1 MSSQNSTQIELIT
14 LSFLRMDSTMELL
27 TNPFYETAFVLLVS
41 TIVGAMGLALRQP
54 LIVAFIAVGILVGPS
69 AFGWV
74 IPSEEMELFAEL
86 GIALLLFVVGL
97 KLDLHLIQSMGSV
110 ALATGFGQVAF
121 TSIVG
126 FLISLLLGFTPL
138 TAVYIAVALTFSST
152 IIIVKLLS
160 DKREIDSLHGRIAL
174 GFLIVQDLVVV
185 LVMIGLS
192 ALGGDAA
199 LSPGITLLQLVLK
212 GGLLLLGVGVMM
224 AFVLPK
230 LLHHLAQSQE
240 LLLIFAIAWAVTLSA
255 LSEILGFSS
264 EVGAFLSGISLA
276 STRYRDAIGSRLVS
290 IRDFLLLFFFVN
302 LGAHLDLHLLGAQI
316 VPALVLSL
324 FVLIGN
330 PTIVMAIMGYMG
342 YRKRTSLLS
351 GLTVAQ
357 ISEFSLILAALGL
370 SLGHIDEE
378 TVGLITLVGLITIGV
393 STYMIL
399 YSHLLYEWLSPT
411 LSIFER
417 RIPHREEA
425 GDTGFSATKADVIVY
440 GLGRYGG
447 WLVNSLSRKGLV
459 VHGVDFDP
467 ENVRRWRRQGFLVHY
482 GDAEDPEYPSHL
494 PLNAV
499 KWVVSSIPGIEIN
512 LTLLHALQHYDY
524 KGKLAV
530 TIHKD
535 HEDEAL
541 QTSEVDLILRP
552 FVDAAEQA
560 AEELF
565 KDLKEGQGE

>member
-1 MSSQNSTQIELIT
+1 
-14 LSFLRMDSTMELL
+14 MELL

-41 TIVGAMGLALRQP
+41 AIVGAIGLWLRQP

-74 IPSEEMELFAEL
+74 IPSEDMELLAEL

-110 ALATGFGQVAF
+110 ALATGLGQVAF

-138 TAVYIAVALTFSST
+138 TAGYIAVALTFSST

-192 ALGGDAA
+192 ALGGDAD
-199 LSPGITLLQLVLK
+199 LSPGMTLLQLVLK
-212 GGLLLLGVGVMM
+212 GGLLLLGVGGMM

-230 LLHHLAQSQE
+230 LLNHLARSQE
-240 LLLIFAIAWAVTLSA
+240 LLLVFAIAWAVTLSA

-264 EVGAFLSGISLA
+264 EVGAFLAGISLA
-276 STRYRDAIGSRLVS
+276 STHYRDAIGSRLVS

-316 VPALVLSL
+316 GPALVLSL

-399 YSHLLYEWLSPT
+399 YSHLLYEQLSSI

-425 GDTGFSATKADVIVY
+425 GDTYFSATEADIIVY

-447 WLVNSLSRKGLV
+447 WLVNSLSSKGLV

-467 ENVRRWRRQGFLVHY
+467 ENVRRWRKQGFLVHY

-499 KWVVSSIPGIEIN
+499 KWVVSSIPGLEVN
-512 LTLLHALQHYDY
+512 LTLLKALQNYGY

-530 TIHKD
+530 TVHQE
-535 HEDEAL
+535 HEHQAL
-541 QTSEVDLILRP
+541 QTYEVDLILRP

-560 AEELF
+560 AEELS
-565 KDLKEGQGE
+565 KDLKRR

>member
-1 MSSQNSTQIELIT
+1 M
-14 LSFLRMDSTMELL
+14 MELL
-27 TNPFYETAFVLLVS
+27 ANPFYETAFVLLVS
-41 TIVGAMGLALRQP
+41 AVVGGIGLRLKQP

-69 AFGWV
+69 VFSW
-74 IPSEEMELFAEL
+74 ITPSEEMELFAHL
-86 GIALLLFVVGL
+86 GISLLLFVVGL
-97 KLDLHLIQSMGSV
+97 KLDLHLIRSMGPV
-110 ALATGFGQVAF
+110 ALATGLGQVAF

-126 FLISLLLGFTPL
+126 FLLALLLGFTPL
-138 TAVYIAVALTFSST
+138 TALYIAVALTFSST

-192 ALGGDAA
+192 ALGGEGDRS
-199 LSPGITLLQLVLK
+199 LGMTLLQLVLK
-212 GGLLLLGVGVMM
+212 GGLLLLGVGGLMVT
-224 AFVLPK
+224 VLPK
-230 LLHHLAQSQE
+230 LLHYLAKSQE
-240 LLLIFAIAWAVTLSA
+240 LLLVFAIAWAVSLSA

-264 EVGAFLSGISLA
+264 EVGAFLAGISLA
-276 STRYRDAIGSRLVS
+276 STSYREAIGARLVG

-302 LGAHLDLHLLGAQI
+302 LGSQLDLSLLGAQI
-316 VPALVLSL
+316 VPALVLSV

-342 YRKRTSLLS
+342 YRKRTGLLA

-378 TVGLITLVGLITIGV
+378 TVGLITLVGLITIGL
-393 STYMIL
+393 STYLIL
-399 YSHLLYEWLSPT
+399 YSHILYQRLSPA

-417 RIPHREEA
+417 QIPHREEA
-425 GDTGFSATKADVIVY
+425 DDADYAAEGADVIVY

-447 WLVNSLSRKGLV
+447 WLVNSLASKGLE

-467 ENVRRWRRQGFLVHY
+467 ENVHRWRKQGFSAHY

-494 PLNAV
+494 SLTGV
-499 KWVVSSIPGIEIN
+499 KWVVSSIPGLEVN
-512 LTLLHALQHYDY
+512 RTLQHALQHHGYQ
-524 KGKLAV
+524 GKLAV
-530 TIHKD
+530 TVHND
-535 HEDEAL
+535 QEDAVF
-541 QTSEVDLILRP
+541 QTSDVDLILRP

-560 AEELF
+560 ADELMQ
-565 KDLKEGQGE
+565 DLNSEQRACN

>member
-1 MSSQNSTQIELIT
+1 MT
-14 LSFLRMDSTMELL
+14 ELL
-27 TNPFYETAFVLLVS
+27 TNPFYETAFVLLIS
-41 TIVGAMGLALRQP
+41 AIVGAIGLQLRQP

-69 AFGWV
+69 VLGWV
-74 IPSEEMELFAEL
+74 VPSAEMELLAEL

-97 KLDLHLIQSMGSV
+97 KLDLHLIQSMGPV
-110 ALATGFGQVAF
+110 ALATGLGQVAF

-126 FLISLLLGFTPL
+126 FLISLLLGFAPL
-138 TAVYIAVALTFSST
+138 TSVYVAVALTFSST
-152 IIIVKLLS
+152 IIVVKLLS

-174 GFLIVQDLVVV
+174 GFLIVQDLIVV

-192 ALGGDAA
+192 ALGAEAD
-199 LSPGITLLQLVLK
+199 LSPGMTLLQLVLK
-212 GGLLLLGVGVMM
+212 GGLLLAGVGGMM
-224 AFVLPK
+224 TFVLPK
-230 LLHHLAQSQE
+230 LLHHLARSQE
-240 LLLIFAIAWAVTLSA
+240 LLLIFAIAWAVALSA
-255 LSEILGFSS
+255 LSELLGFSS
-264 EVGAFLSGISLA
+264 EVGAFLAGISLA

-290 IRDFLLLFFFVN
+290 IRDVLLLFFFVD

-316 VPALVLSL
+316 IPALVLSL

-330 PTIVMAIMGYMG
+330 PMIVMAIMGYMG

-370 SLGHIDEE
+370 SLGHIGEE

-399 YSHLLYEWLSPT
+399 YSHLLYERLSSL

-425 GDTGFSATKADVIVY
+425 GDTVFSAAGADVIVY

-447 WLVNSLSRKGLV
+447 WLVNRLSSKGLI

-467 ENVRRWRRQGFLVHY
+467 ENVRRWRRQGFSVHY

-494 PLNAV
+494 PLSTV
-499 KWVVSSIPGIEIN
+499 KWVVSSIPGIEVN
-512 LTLLHALQHYDY
+512 LTLLHALKHYGY
-524 KGKLAV
+524 EGKLAV
-530 TIHKD
+530 TIHQD
-535 HEDEAL
+535 HEGETL
-541 QTSEVDLILRP
+541 QTSKVDLILRP

-560 AEELF
+560 AEELSM
-565 KDLKEGQGE
+565 DLKRQQK

>member
-1 MSSQNSTQIELIT
+1 
-14 LSFLRMDSTMELL
+14 MEQLL
-27 TNPFYETAFVLLVS
+27 TNPFYETAFVLLIS
-41 TIVGAMGLALRQP
+41 AIVGAIGLRLRQP

-74 IPSEEMELFAEL
+74 IPSEEMELLAEL

-110 ALATGFGQVAF
+110 ALATGLGQVAF

-126 FLISLLLGFTPL
+126 FLISLLLGFPPL

-152 IIIVKLLS
+152 IIVVKLLS

-192 ALGGDAA
+192 ALGGEADLA
-199 LSPGITLLQLVLK
+199 PGIALLQLLLK
-212 GGLLLLGVGVMM
+212 GGLLLLGVGGMM

-230 LLHHLAQSQE
+230 LLHHLARSQE
-240 LLLIFAIAWAVTLSA
+240 LLLVFAIAWAVALSA

-264 EVGAFLSGISLA
+264 EVGAFLAGISLA

-290 IRDFLLLFFFVN
+290 IRDFLLLFFFVD
-302 LGAHLDLHLLGAQI
+302 LGAHLDLGLLGAQI

-330 PTIVMAIMGYMG
+330 PAIVMAIMGYMG

-399 YSHLLYEWLSPT
+399 YSNLLYERLSPM

-425 GDTGFSATKADVIVY
+425 GDTDFSATEADVIVY

-447 WLVNSLSRKGLV
+447 WLVNSLSSKGLI

-467 ENVRRWRRQGFLVHY
+467 ENVRRWRRQGFSVHY

-494 PLNAV
+494 PLNTV
-499 KWVVSSIPGIEIN
+499 KWIVSSIPGIEVN
-512 LTLLHALQHYDY
+512 LTLLHALQHYGY
-524 KGKLAV
+524 EGKLAV
-530 TIHKD
+530 TIHQE
-535 HEDEAL
+535 HESETL
-541 QTSEVDLILRP
+541 QTSQVDLILRP

-560 AEELF
+560 AEELS
-565 KDLKEGQGE
+565 KKLRYQQE

>member
-1 MSSQNSTQIELIT
+1 
-14 LSFLRMDSTMELL
+14 MDLL
-27 TNPFYETAFVLLVS
+27 AIPFYETAFVLLISAV
-41 TIVGAMGLALRQP
+41 VGAIGLRLRQP

-69 AFGWV
+69 VFGW
-74 IPSEEMELFAEL
+74 ITPSEEMELFAHL
-86 GIALLLFVVGL
+86 GISLLLFVVGL
-97 KLDLHLIQSMGSV
+97 KLDLHLIRSMGPV
-110 ALATGFGQVAF
+110 ALATGLGQVAF

-126 FLISLLLGFTPL
+126 FLLALLLGFTPL
-138 TAVYIAVALTFSST
+138 TALYIAVALTFSST

-192 ALGGDAA
+192 ALGGEGN
-199 LSPGITLLQLVLK
+199 LSLGMTLLQLVLK
-212 GGLLLLGVGVMM
+212 GGLLLLGVGGLMVT
-224 AFVLPK
+224 VLPK
-230 LLHHLAQSQE
+230 LLHYLAKSQE
-240 LLLIFAIAWAVTLSA
+240 LLLVFAIAWAVSLAA

-264 EVGAFLSGISLA
+264 EVGAFLAGISLA
-276 STRYRDAIGSRLVS
+276 STSYREAIGARLVS

-302 LGAHLDLHLLGAQI
+302 LGSQLDLSLLGAQI
-316 VPALVLSL
+316 VPALVLSV

-342 YRKRTSLLS
+342 YRKRTSLLA

-378 TVGLITLVGLITIGV
+378 TVGLITLVGLITIGL
-393 STYMIL
+393 STYLIL
-399 YSHLLYEWLSPT
+399 YSHILYQRLSPA

-417 RIPHREEA
+417 QIPHREEA
-425 GDTGFSATKADVIVY
+425 DDADYAAEGADVIVY

-447 WLVNSLSRKGLV
+447 WLVNSLASKGLE

-467 ENVRRWRRQGFLVHY
+467 ENVRRWRKQGFSAHY

-494 PLNAV
+494 SLTGV
-499 KWVVSSIPGIEIN
+499 KWVISSIPGLKVN
-512 LTLLHALQHYDY
+512 RTLQHALRHQGYQ
-524 KGKLAV
+524 GKLAV
-530 TIHKD
+530 TVHND
-535 HEDEAL
+535 QEDAVF
-541 QTSEVDLILRP
+541 QTSDVDLILRP

-560 AEELF
+560 AVELSQDF
-565 KDLKEGQGE
+565 SPRPGEHH

>member
-1 MSSQNSTQIELIT
+1 M
-14 LSFLRMDSTMELL
+14 MALL
-27 TNPFYETAFVLLVS
+27 TNPFYEIAFVLLVS
-41 TIVGAMGLALRQP
+41 AIVGAIGLQLRQP
-54 LIVAFIAVGILVGPS
+54 LIIAFIAVGILVGPS

-74 IPSEEMELFAEL
+74 IPSEEMELLAEL

-110 ALATGFGQVAF
+110 ALATGLGQVAF
-121 TSIVG
+121 TSIGGV
-126 FLISLLLGFTPL
+126 LISLLLGFAPL
-138 TAVYIAVALTFSST
+138 TAAYIAAALTFSST
-152 IIIVKLLS
+152 IIVVKLLS

-192 ALGGDAA
+192 ALGGGAD
-199 LSPGITLLQLVLK
+199 LSLGMTLLQLGLK
-212 GGLLLLGVGVMM
+212 GGLLLLGIGGMM
-224 AFVLPK
+224 AFVLPT
-230 LLHHLAQSQE
+230 LLNHLARSQE
-240 LLLIFAIAWAVTLSA
+240 LLLIFAISWAVALSA
-255 LSEILGFSS
+255 LSEVLGFSS
-264 EVGAFLSGISLA
+264 EVGAFLAGISLA

-290 IRDFLLLFFFVN
+290 IRDFLLLFFFVD
-302 LGAHLDLHLLGAQI
+302 LGAHLNLNLLGAQI

-330 PTIVMAIMGYMG
+330 PAIVMAIMGYMG

-370 SLGHIDEE
+370 NLGHIDEE

-399 YSHLLYEWLSPT
+399 YSHLLYERLSPI

-417 RIPHREEA
+417 QIPHREEA
-425 GDTGFSATKADVIVY
+425 GDTDFSDTEADVIVY

-447 WLVNSLSRKGLV
+447 WLVNSLSSIGLV

-467 ENVRRWRRQGFLVHY
+467 ENVRRWRRRGFSVHY

-494 PLNAV
+494 PLHAV
-499 KWVVSSIPGIEIN
+499 KWVVSSIPGLEVN
-512 LTLLHALQHYDY
+512 LTLLHALQHYGY

-530 TIHKD
+530 TVHQD
-535 HEDEAL
+535 HEEEAL
-541 QTSEVDLILRP
+541 QNSEVDLILRP

-560 AEELF
+560 ADELS
-565 KDLKEGQGE
+565 KDLKRQWE

>member
-1 MSSQNSTQIELIT
+1 
-14 LSFLRMDSTMELL
+14 MELL
-27 TNPFYETAFVLLVS
+27 TNPFYETAFVLLIS
-41 TIVGAMGLALRQP
+41 AIVGAIGLRLRQP

-74 IPSEEMELFAEL
+74 VPSEEMELLAEL

-110 ALATGFGQVAF
+110 ALATGLGQVAF

-126 FLISLLLGFTPL
+126 FLISLLLGFAPL

-152 IIIVKLLS
+152 IIVVKLLS

-192 ALGGDAA
+192 ALGSEADLA
-199 LSPGITLLQLVLK
+199 PGMALLQLVAK
-212 GGLLLLGVGVMM
+212 GSLLILGVGVIM
-224 AFVLPK
+224 AFVMPK
-230 LLHHLAQSQE
+230 LLYHLARSQE
-240 LLLIFAIAWAVTLSA
+240 LLLIFAIAWAVALSA

-264 EVGAFLSGISLA
+264 EVGAFLAGISLA

-316 VPALVLSL
+316 SSALVLSL

-330 PTIVMAIMGYMG
+330 PMIVMAIMGYMG

-378 TVGLITLVGLITIGV
+378 TVGLITLVGLITIGM

-399 YSHLLYEWLSPT
+399 YSHLLYEQLSPM
-411 LSIFER
+411 LGIFER

-425 GDTGFSATKADVIVY
+425 GDTNFGATGADVIVY

-447 WLVNSLSRKGLV
+447 WLVNSLSSKGLV

-467 ENVRRWRRQGFLVHY
+467 ENVRRWRRQGFSVHY

-494 PLNAV
+494 SLNTV
-499 KWVVSSIPGIEIN
+499 KWVVSSIPGLEVN
-512 LTLLHALQHYDY
+512 LTLLHALRHHGYE
-524 KGKLAV
+524 GKLAV
-530 TIHKD
+530 TVHQEY
-535 HEDEAL
+535 EDETL
-541 QTSEVDLILRP
+541 QTAEVDLILHP

-560 AEELF
+560 AEALL
-565 KDLKEGQGE
+565 KDLKLQWE

>member
-1 MSSQNSTQIELIT
+1 
-14 LSFLRMDSTMELL
+14 MELL

>member
-1 MSSQNSTQIELIT
+1 M
-14 LSFLRMDSTMELL
+14 MELL

-41 TIVGAMGLALRQP
+41 ATVGAIGLWLRQP
-54 LIVAFIAVGILVGPS
+54 LIVAFIAVGVLVGPS

-74 IPSEEMELFAEL
+74 IPSEEMELLAEL

-97 KLDLHLIQSMGSV
+97 KLDLHLIQSMGTV
-110 ALATGFGQVAF
+110 ALATGLGQVAF

-138 TAVYIAVALTFSST
+138 TALYIAVALTFSST
-152 IIIVKLLS
+152 IIVVKLLS
-160 DKREIDSLHGRIAL
+160 DKREIDSLHGRISL

-192 ALGGDAA
+192 ALGSDAD
-199 LSPGITLLQLVLK
+199 LSAGMTLLQLILK
-212 GGLLLLGVGVMM
+212 GGLLLAGVGSMM

-230 LLHHLAQSQE
+230 LLSHLARSQE
-240 LLLIFAIAWAVTLSA
+240 LLLVFAIAWAVVLSA

-264 EVGAFLSGISLA
+264 EVGAFLAGISLA

-290 IRDFLLLFFFVN
+290 IRDFLLLFFFVD

-316 VPALVLSL
+316 LPALVLSL
-324 FVLIGN
+324 FVLVGN
-330 PTIVMAIMGYMG
+330 PTIVMVIMGYMG

-357 ISEFSLILAALGL
+357 ISEFSLILVALGL

-378 TVGLITLVGLITIGV
+378 TVGLVTLVGLITIAM

-399 YSHLLYEWLSPT
+399 YSNLLYERLSPM
-411 LSIFER
+411 LSVFER

-425 GDTGFSATKADVIVY
+425 GDTDFSATEADVIVY

-447 WLVNSLSRKGLV
+447 WLVNSLSSKGLI

-467 ENVRRWRRQGFLVHY
+467 ENVRRWRRQGFSVHY

-494 PLNAV
+494 PLSTV
-499 KWVVSSIPGIEIN
+499 KWVVSSIPGVEVN
-512 LTLLHALQHYDY
+512 LTLLHALQSYGY
-524 KGKLAV
+524 RGKLAV
-530 TIHKD
+530 TIHND
-535 HEDEAL
+535 YEDEAL
-541 QTSEVDLILRP
+541 RTSDVDLILRP

-560 AEELF
+560 GEELA
-565 KDLKEGQGE
+565 KALR

>member
-1 MSSQNSTQIELIT
+1 
-14 LSFLRMDSTMELL
+14 MELL
-27 TNPFYETAFVLLVS
+27 TNPFYETAFVLLIS
-41 TIVGAMGLALRQP
+41 AIVGAIGLQLRQP

-69 AFGWV
+69 AFSWV
-74 IPSEEMELFAEL
+74 SPSEEMELLADL

-110 ALATGFGQVAF
+110 ALATGLGQVAF

-152 IIIVKLLS
+152 IIVVKLLS

-192 ALGGDAA
+192 ALGNDAN
-199 LSPGITLLQLVLK
+199 LSPGMALLQLVLK
-212 GGLLLLGVGVMM
+212 GGLLLLGVGGMM
-224 AFVLPK
+224 AFVMPK
-230 LLHHLAQSQE
+230 LLNHLARSQE
-240 LLLIFAIAWAVTLSA
+240 LLLIFAIAWAVALSA

-264 EVGAFLSGISLA
+264 EVGAFLAGISLA
-276 STRYRDAIGSRLVS
+276 STRYRDAIGSRLIS
-290 IRDFLLLFFFVN
+290 IRDFLLLFFFVD
-302 LGAHLDLHLLGAQI
+302 LGAHLDLNLLGAQI

-330 PTIVMAIMGYMG
+330 PTIVIMIMGYMG

-370 SLGHIDEE
+370 NLGHIDEE

-399 YSHLLYEWLSPT
+399 YSHLLYEQLSPI
-411 LSIFER
+411 LSVFER

-425 GDTGFSATKADVIVY
+425 GDTDFSATEADVIVY

-447 WLVNSLSRKGLV
+447 WLVNSLSSKGLV

-467 ENVRRWRRQGFLVHY
+467 ENVRRWRRQGFSVHY

-499 KWVVSSIPGIEIN
+499 KWVVSSIPGLEVN
-512 LTLLHALQHYDY
+512 LTLLYALQHYGY
-524 KGKLAV
+524 QGKLAV
-530 TIHKD
+530 TIHQD
-535 HEDEAL
+535 HEDAAL
-541 QTSEVDLILRP
+541 QTAEVDLILRP

-565 KDLKEGQGE
+565 KDLKRQRL